1 MDYNARLREA
11 SREILERRIIDDA
24 ELKRVAD
31 KYNLPLSTVKTL
43 STFYF
48 HDYSENQVCMGLPCV
63 LKGAR
68 EVAKELDKRRY

>member
-1 MDYNARLREA
+1 MDYNTRLREA
-11 SREILERRIIDDA
+11 SREILERRIIDDV

-48 HDYSENQVCMGLPCV
+48 HDTQRTRCAWDYH
-63 LKGAR
+63 A
-68 EVAKELDKRRY
+68 Y